1 MSDAPRVATG
11 ALGGVR
17 VIELVDEPVDYCGRL
32 LAGLGAD
39 VIVVEPAAGGF
50 RRHQGPYVEGREGDP
65 EASLA
70 QWHFDVGKRSMV
82 VDDDAELRRLIASAD
97 VVVHTLGAAAASE
110 RGLDHDHLAVDH
122 PGLISCAIT
131 AFGLTGPWADYVADD
146 LVLMALGG
154 SMATCGYGLADPPLA
169 CWGDQ
174 AWLTA
179 ATYGAI
185 AVLAA
190 LDHRTRTGQGQLID
204 VSAHQA
210 SASMTEWHVMT
221 YLCSGSPMARF
232 RHPTVTAADGK
243 QVAALVPD
251 FLGPHVFEHFRSML
265 VADGVAGPLA
275 DPEFEDPRHRARNYG
290 EMMAATTRLAER
302 HDGEELFRLGQQA
315 GLPWGVIRSPDEA
328 LDDRHLRA
336 RGHWV
341 EIDGVTHAGAPFV
354 AGASPFRFERPPPGL
369 GQHTAEIRRQL
380 DTIDTIDTI
389 DTTDTVGTDAAG
401 SPGGASGS
409 SDGEAAT

>member
-1 MSDAPRVATG
+1 MSG
-11 ALGGVR
+11 ALDGVR
-17 VIELVDEPVDYCGRL
+17 VIELVDEPVDYCGRI

-39 VIVVEPAAGGF
+39 VIVVEPSDGGF
-50 RRHQGPYVEGREGDP
+50 RRRQGPFESGREGDP

-82 VDDDAELRRLIASAD
+82 VEDDAELRRVIDSAD
-97 VVVHTLGAAAASE
+97 VVVHTLGAAAVE
-110 RGLDHDHLAVDH
+110 RGFDHDTLAADH

-179 ATYGAI
+179 ATYAAI
-185 AVLAA
+185 AVMAA
-190 LDHRTRTGQGQLID
+190 LDHRDRTGAGQLID

-221 YLCSGSPMARF
+221 YVCSGTPMARF

-243 QVAALVPD
+243 EVAALVPD
-251 FLGPHVFEHFRSML
+251 FLGPHVFEHFRQLL
-265 VADGVAGPLA
+265 VDDGVAGPLA
-275 DPEFEDPRHRARNYG
+275 APEFADPRHRARNYG
-290 EMMAATTRLAER
+290 EMMAATARLAAH
-302 HDGEELFRLGQQA
+302 HDGEEVFRLGQSA

-328 LDDRHLRA
+328 LDDEHLRA

-341 EIDGVTHAGAPFV
+341 DIDGVTHAGAPFV
-354 AGASPFRFERPPPGL
+354 AGASPFRFGRPPPRL
-369 GQHTAEIRRQL
+369 GEHTAEIRAE
-380 DTIDTIDTI
+380 I
-389 DTTDTVGTDAAG
+389 AARR
-401 SPGGASGS
+401 SPV
-409 SDGEAAT
+409 EPT

>member
-1 MSDAPRVATG
+1 V
-11 ALGGVR
+11 V
-17 VIELVDEPVDYCGRL
+17 ELVDEPVEYCGRL

-39 VIVVEPAAGGF
+39 VVKVEPPTGG
-50 RRHQGPYVEGREGDP
+50 RSRHQGPWVDGREGDAD
-65 EASLA
+65 ASLHS
-70 QWHFDVGKRSMV
+70 WHFDVGKRSV
-82 VDDDAELRRLIASAD
+82 VLDLGSDHDDEALRRLCTTAD
-97 VVVHTLGAAAASE
+97 VVIHTLGSAAAAR
-110 RGLDHDHLAVDH
+110 RGLDHDSLAEQA
-122 PGLISCAIT
+122 PGLISCVIT
-131 AFGLTGPWADYVADD
+131 PFGLTGPWSDYVADD

-154 SMATCGYGLADPPLA
+154 SMAACGYGTADPPLA

-190 LDHRTRTGQGQLID
+190 LDHRDRTGAGQLVD

-210 SASMTEWHVMT
+210 SASMTEWHVVT

-232 RHPTVTAADGK
+232 RHPTVTARDGK

-251 FLGPHVFEHFRSML
+251 FLGPHVFEHFRTML
-265 VADGVAGPLA
+265 EADGVAGPLS
-275 DPEFEDPRHRARNYG
+275 DPAFDDPRHRGRNYG
-290 EMMAATTRLAER
+290 ELMAATARLAER

-315 GLPWGVIRSPDEA
+315 GLPWGVIRAPDEA

-341 EIDGVTHAGAPFV
+341 EIEGVTHAGAPFV
-354 AGASPFRFERPPPGL
+354 AGASPFHFDRPPPRL
-369 GQHTAEIRRQL
+369 GQHTDEILAELRAERE
-380 DTIDTIDTI
+380 
-389 DTTDTVGTDAAG
+389 VE
-401 SPGGASGS
+401 P
-409 SDGEAAT
+409 

>member
-1 MSDAPRVATG
+1 MTAVEAAGPHRG

-17 VIELVDEPVDYCGRL
+17 VVEMVDEPVDYCGRL
-32 LAGLGAD
+32 LAGLGAE
-39 VIVVEPAAGGF
+39 VIVVEPPEGKF
-50 RRHQGPYVEGREGDP
+50 RRHHGPYVEGREGDV
-65 EASLA
+65 EASLG
-70 QWHFDVGKRSMV
+70 QWHFDVGKRSV
-82 VDDDAELRRLIASAD
+82 VLDDDAQLRRLCRSAD
-97 VVVHTLGAAAASE
+97 VVIHTMGPAAART
-110 RGLDHDHLAVDH
+110 RGLDHDTLAATA

-131 AFGLTGPWADYVADD
+131 AFGQSGPWADYVADD

-154 SMATCGYGLADPPLA
+154 SMATCGYGLDDPPLA
-169 CWGDQ
+169 CAGDQ

-185 AVLAA
+185 AILAA
-190 LDHRTRTGQGQLID
+190 LEYRTRTGTGQLID

-221 YLCSGSPMARF
+221 YICSGRPMARF

-251 FLGPHVFEHFRSML
+251 FLGAHVFEHFRALLIS
-265 VADGVAGPLA
+265 DGVAGPLA

-290 EMMAATTRLAER
+290 ELMAATDRLAAG
-302 HDGEELFRLGQQA
+302 HGGEELFRLGQRA

-328 LDDRHLRA
+328 LDDGHLQA

-341 EIDGVTHAGAPFV
+341 EIDGVIHAGAPFV
-354 AGASPFRFERPPPGL
+354 AGASPFAFDRPPPRL
-369 GQHTAEIRRQL
+369 GQHTAEIM
-380 DTIDTIDTI
+380 DTL
-389 DTTDTVGTDAAG
+389 TDEPTNAEAIQDERAQDEHGQETMDEPVGGT
-401 SPGGASGS
+401 
-409 SDGEAAT
+409 